1 MNEWFDFFM
10 AIAGGAATLTGLIF
24 VGVSINLT
32 KILSMPTMPNRA
44 LISMILL
51 LLVLV
56 LSILFLVPGQSIKGI
71 GIQVLAL
78 SFIVWVFVTH
88 ADFTNVPLKENKYRR
103 FYILNMVLD
112 QIAIVPYFIGG
123 VAILLIGDTGFYWT
137 IPAIVFSFIKSVID
151 AWILLV
157 EINR

>member
-1 MNEWFDFFM
+1 M

-32 KILSMPTMPNRA
+32 KILSMSTMPSRA
-44 LISMILL
+44 LITMILL

-56 LSILFLVPGQSIKGI
+56 LAVLFLVPEQSINALGTE
-71 GIQVLAL
+71 VLSL
-78 SFIVWVFVTH
+78 SFIVWLFVTQK
-88 ADFTNVPLKENKYRR
+88 DFASVPIAGSKYRSY
-103 FYILNMVLD
+103 YILNMVLD
-112 QIAIVPYFIGG
+112 QIAIIPYFIGG
-123 VAILLIGDTGFYWT
+123 IAILIDGNNFGVHW
-137 IPAIVFSFIKSVID
+137 IVPAIAFSFIKAVID